1 MKWLGALGMVRLDIL
16 AEIDS
21 IHIHKN
27 MTFSI
32 KRIGNYH
39 DVDVTLDNTQVALGL
54 LDKEQAM
61 DLAKTFKQ
69 AIDDLLEK
77 DEYNQLMGIEQ

>member
-1 MKWLGALGMVRLDIL
+1 MVLPDIL
-16 AEIDS
+16 AEMDS

-27 MTFSI
+27 MIFDI

-54 LDKEQAM
+54 LDRGQAM
-61 DLAKTFKQ
+61 DLAKTLKQ
-69 AIDDLLEK
+69 AIDDLLNK